1 MENKQFDLDQF
12 LLPYKE
18 VLEYSGLH
26 RQNYYK
32 HIINKL
38 VNLNRPIII
47 VETGTMWTSLQDNMG
62 AFTYIFGDLI
72 KNHTGGKLITID
84 ISEKNINLCK
94 EYTKEFSD
102 VIKYVISDSVEYLA
116 SLPTDIVSN
125 IDFLY
130 LDSWDLDM
138 LNPLPSQIHHLRELS
153 AVYHNL
159 SNNMSIAVDDNLM
172 PNCWIEWIFLDEH
185 GDRTESTIIIHSGD
199 NIIGKG
205 TLVDIFLLNNGW
217 NRLPVI
223 SNYSLLG
230 YEKQ

>member
-1 MENKQFDLDQF
+1 MENKQCDLDQF

-153 AVYHNL
+153 AVYHL
-159 SNNMSIAVDDNLM
+159 FDKL
-172 PNCWIEWIFLDEH
+172 W
-185 GDRTESTIIIHSGD
+185 
-199 NIIGKG
+199 
-205 TLVDIFLLNNGW
+205 
-217 NRLPVI
+217 
-223 SNYSLLG
+223 
-230 YEKQ
+230 